1 VFQRYSTASR
11 RVIFCA
17 WAEAGIVGSEV
28 IDTEHL
34 LLGVLRVDPATLRL
48 IAPPITLDSVREL
61 ATRWHAPEDKLP
73 THSDLPLSPDAKLV
87 LDKADSLADVRKF
100 AFVRTE
106 HLLLALMTATTSHAA
121 VILQE
126 ANTSLSHLEQL
137 VSGLRG
143 DEQQDGDPL
152 WSEGWGSIE
161 E

>member
-1 VFQRYSTASR
+1 MFQRYSTASR

-48 IAPPITLDSVREL
+48 IAPLITLDSVREL
-61 ATRWHAPEDKLP
+61 ASRWHAPEVKLP
-73 THSDLPLSPDAKLV
+73 THSDLPLSPDVKLV
-87 LDKADSLADVRKF
+87 FDKADLLADVRKF

-106 HLLLALMTATTSHAA
+106 HLLLALMTATSSHAA

-126 ANTSLSHLEQL
+126 ANTSLSQLEQL

-143 DEQQDGDPL
+143 DEQQDGDPT
-152 WSEGWGSIE
+152 WSEGWGSIVE
-161 E
+161 